1 MRKLFIQFVVASAL
15 TATIAF
21 VRANECTPPSSGP
34 DAIAADLWGGQ
45 YWGTLGG
52 ISAYSHASDVLNKGD
67 APLPWNGQVGI
78 AQNFYRLKNDRFEQI
93 GMSWVKVVSGPTTD
107 STYCTCIP
115 PGGPFLGVGCSDVYQ
130 GTTNGS
136 HSSLGP
142 RSTVN
147 AFNGTIPT
155 LGGTGANLL
164 ERRIQVPV
172 ADIDPALNP
181 DAFYVAELQLVSP
194 ADTAAG
200 NSLNNCSYQR
210 RTIFFHPEAGG
221 WLLAPDGETVAKQ
234 PAIFEW
240 AVVDPSVEIS
250 IVDVPQEGR
259 FYVASRVF
267 DNGDDTW
274 RYEYAI
280 FNFNSHRSGRSFSV
294 PVPAGIAITNIGFR
308 DIPYHS
314 GEPYDGTDWVGVH
327 ENGAVTWSTD
337 PFDVNPNAN
346 ALRWGTLYNFWFD
359 ADAPPLPS
367 TSALGLFRSGTPM
380 SVNVV
385 LPAPAII
392 VPMLS
397 PASLLVLCAL
407 LIAAG
412 WVILRRNLK
421 VIARVLPT

>member
-1 MRKLFIQFVVASAL
+1 MSRGRYFIIGTFILGLPCAVVL
-15 TATIAF
+15 
-21 VRANECTPPSSGP
+21 RADECTPPSSGP

-45 YWGTLGG
+45 YWGTIGG

-78 AQNFYRLKNDRFEQI
+78 AQNLYRLKNDRFEQI

-130 GTTNGS
+130 GTTNGVQTT
-136 HSSLGP
+136 LGP

-147 AFNGTIPT
+147 AFAGTIPT
-155 LGGTGANLL
+155 LGGSGANLL
-164 ERRIQVPV
+164 ERRIQVPIS
-172 ADIDPALNP
+172 DLDPALNP
-181 DAFYVAELQLVSP
+181 GATYVAELQMLSP
-194 ADTAAG
+194 SDAGAG

-210 RTIFFHPEAGG
+210 RTTAPSAVGVG
-221 WLLAPDGETVAKQ
+221 WILVPDGETVAKH

-250 IVDVPQEGR
+250 IIDVPQEGR

-267 DNGDDTW
+267 DHGDDTW
-274 RYEYAI
+274 RYEFAI
-280 FNFNSHRSGRSFSV
+280 FNFNSHRSARSFSV
-294 PVPAGIAITNIGFR
+294 PVPDGITITDIGFR
-308 DIPYHS
+308 DIAYHS

-337 PFDVNPNAN
+337 SFDVNPNAN
-346 ALRWGTLYNFWFD
+346 ALRWGTLYNFRLD
-359 ADAPPLPS
+359 ADAPPGS
-367 TSALGLFRSGTPM
+367 TVATMGLFRPGAPDT
-380 SVNVV
+380 VTVV
-385 LPAPAII
+385 IDGPVVI

-397 PASLLVLCAL
+397 AGGLLLMGGLFA
-407 LIAAG
+407 AAG
-412 WVILRRNLK
+412 WWVLRKAGRH
-421 VIARVLPT
+421 A